1 MVQTHVTTPRKE
13 PKQARA
19 RATIEAILAAAA
31 QILVQDGFEA
41 ATTNSIAQRA
51 GVSVGSLYQYF
62 PSKEAV
68 IFALVERHVGKM
80 QRQLEE
86 VIAEYSEAP
95 LEEIVPT
102 YVKAMLAAH
111 RVEPRLHR
119 VFSEQLPKLAGRD
132 ALMRWSEDAERVV
145 RGVLYQHRDRLRPR
159 DLEMAAF
166 LLLHAVDAI
175 THALVIFRPRYLE
188 REALADEISE
198 LIMRYLLEPEA
209 MTNKRRANGRKRAK
223 RLLRAA
229 P

>member
-209 MTNKRRANGRKRAK
+209 MTNKRRANGRRRAK